1 MVKHRILLYL
11 LITSIACSSALAQE
25 YDPAQWD
32 FEVRELSDDEVELQ
46 FQLALRD
53 GWRIYSQHS
62 DQNGP
67 TPMRFFFSENTSY
80 TLLGNVVEPK
90 AEKDYDDIFG
100 ITLLYFTNKVIF
112 SQRIRRNTPN
122 AFNVKG
128 AVDYQFVYKGRTIPP
143 DQIRFVFSVPA
154 AENRIVANVVDRQNP
169 SSQGNT
175 TFRNGATNK
184 PSLPKS
190 DTDKDIPAT
199 GKADNKT
206 YAFVIAN
213 ENYPGRQVP
222 YALNDGQ
229 IFATYCNRT
238 LGIPQ
243 NHIKIFENATA
254 GQIMACVAS
263 IKKASEANDGD
274 INIIFYYAGHAFP
287 DENTKDAYLLP
298 VDGDSR
304 LVETCYSLKRLYDEL
319 GKIKTHQV
327 VCFLDACFS
336 GATREDDMLLT
347 GRGVAIKPKEE
358 TPQGNLIVF
367 TSASGNETAHQYEEK
382 QHGLFTYYL
391 LKKMQDSK
399 GTFTLGEMYDYVSK
413 NVKKTSFDVNNKIQ
427 TPSVIPSETMGTKWR
442 NIKL

>member
-1 MVKHRILLYL
+1 MVKNRILLYL

-32 FEVRELSDDEVELQ
+32 FEVRELSDEEVELQ

-90 AEKDYDDIFG
+90 AEKDY
-100 ITLLYFTNKVIF
+100 
-112 SQRIRRNTPN
+112 
-122 AFNVKG
+122 
-128 AVDYQFVYKGRTIPP
+128 
-143 DQIRFVFSVPA
+143 
-154 AENRIVANVVDRQNP
+154 
-169 SSQGNT
+169 
-175 TFRNGATNK
+175 
-184 PSLPKS
+184 
-190 DTDKDIPAT
+190 
-199 GKADNKT
+199 
-206 YAFVIAN
+206 
-213 ENYPGRQVP
+213 
-222 YALNDGQ
+222 
-229 IFATYCNRT
+229 
-238 LGIPQ
+238 
-243 NHIKIFENATA
+243 
-254 GQIMACVAS
+254 
-263 IKKASEANDGD
+263 
-274 INIIFYYAGHAFP
+274 
-287 DENTKDAYLLP
+287 
-298 VDGDSR
+298 
-304 LVETCYSLKRLYDEL
+304 
-319 GKIKTHQV
+319 QV